1 MKQATIQIIEEKFQ
15 KDIRDINYEIRNNK
29 REIQALA
36 TKQKKLKDTRRGLY
50 DILRLVKSK

>member
-1 MKQATIQIIEEKFQ
+1 MKPETIQIIEEKFQ